1 MSRYVIGGAIN
12 TGSTRYIEFLVPGF
26 LATVVLWNGMTVPAG
41 VAEDAAS
48 GVHDRLRS
56 LPIPRA
62 AVMVGRAIAD
72 TSLLAWGL
80 LATGLFSFAIGYRLH
95 ADVADL
101 LLTCGLIVLE
111 VFAFSWLFIAL
122 GLLARNAQ
130 AAQGMS
136 MLVIPLA
143 FVSSAYVPVGSMPGW
158 LQAFAEHQPVTA
170 ITNAIRSLMIGG
182 TGPAHAGHSTAYW
195 VGLSIVWCA
204 VIAVGSGAIAVGRFG
219 RSR

>member
-1 MSRYVIGGAIN
+1 MTLGHETPEAVMIVTSPKISTLREANTPFARGAGFVTTSLQTARRTTLQFVRTRQLLITGTIQGALYLFMFRYVIGGAIN
-12 TGSTRYIEFLVPGF
+12 TGSTRYIEFIVPGF

-80 LATGLFSFAIGYRLH
+80 LATGLFSFAIGFRFH
-95 ADVADL
+95 ADVADI

-130 AAQGMS
+130 SAQGMS
-136 MLVIPLA
+136 MLVI
-143 FVSSAYVPVGSMPGW
+143 
-158 LQAFAEHQPVTA
+158 
-170 ITNAIRSLMIGG
+170 
-182 TGPAHAGHSTAYW
+182 
-195 VGLSIVWCA
+195 
-204 VIAVGSGAIAVGRFG
+204 
-219 RSR
+219 